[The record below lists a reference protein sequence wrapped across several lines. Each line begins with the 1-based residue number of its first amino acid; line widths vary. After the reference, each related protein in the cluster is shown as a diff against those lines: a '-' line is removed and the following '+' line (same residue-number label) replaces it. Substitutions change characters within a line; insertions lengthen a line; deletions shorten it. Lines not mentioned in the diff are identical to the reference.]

1 MFGNEVKYI
10 RIIIVIKKS
19 YSYEKKLTCSK
30 YYIKNND
37 VDKII
42 KIL

>member
-19 YSYEKKLTCSK
+19 YSYEKKLRVVN
-30 YYIKNND
+30 IIL
-37 VDKII
+37 KIMMLT
-42 KIL
+42 K